1 QPRASQL
8 AVAVLGGPDVSGFAA
23 FCLYTRPAS
32 ARRVAGHRPYG
43 AEHGR
48 DRFYVR
54 ILMGTAHGQCYVRTH
69 RRWPRVIVAVAMSH
83 VPAWLAEGVAMQPGV
98 GRVLTTH
105 SGSLPRPGRFLS
117 LVLAREAGE
126 SVDEAQFTDE
136 VRAAVRETV
145 RMQADAGVDVLND
158 GEMGKPSY
166 ATYVKDR
173 LTGFG
178 GQGSIEQVAA
188 SVMAQEDFP
197 DFAEKQAQTVASA
210 ATIRFTTCDGPVQYV
225 GQAAVKSDIDI
236 LKAATDGVRSAGVF
250 MSAASPGVI
259 AVFSPNRYY
268 GSQEEYLGTLAEAM
282 RQEYEAIHRAGLV
295 LQLDCPDLAMTAP
308 GAGSLE
314 NFRAQM
320 ELNIEALN
328 HALANIPAEA
338 ARIHICWG
346 NGEFPRTSDVE
357 LKDIIDIVLKAKP
370 AGLMLMASN
379 GRHAHEWKVFQ
390 DIKLPDGKYV
400 IPGVLDS
407 TTNIVEHPEVVADR
421 LIRYAEVV
429 GR

>member
-1 QPRASQL
+1 
-8 AVAVLGGPDVSGFAA
+8 
-23 FCLYTRPAS
+23 
-32 ARRVAGHRPYG
+32 
-43 AEHGR
+43 
-48 DRFYVR
+48 
-54 ILMGTAHGQCYVRTH
+54 
-69 RRWPRVIVAVAMSH
+69 
-83 VPAWLAEGVAMQPGV
+83 MQPGT
-98 GRVLTTH
+98 GRILTTH
-105 SGSLPRPGRFLS
+105 SGSLPRPARFLS

-126 SVDEAQFTDE
+126 PVDEAQFTDE

-145 RMQADAGVDVLND
+145 RLQADAGVDVLND
-158 GEMGKPSY
+158 GEMSKPSY

-178 GQGSIEQVAA
+178 GEGAIEQVAA
-188 SVMAQEDFP
+188 SVMALEEYP
-197 DFAEKQAQTVASA
+197 DFAEKMAQTMASA
-210 ATIRFTTCDGPVQYV
+210 ATIRFTSCDGPVAYI
-225 GQAAVKSDIDI
+225 GQAAVQSDIDT

-268 GSQEEYLGTLAEAM
+268 ACQEEYLGALAEAM
-282 RQEYEAIHRAGLV
+282 REEYEAIHRAGLV

-314 NFRAQM
+314 NFRREM

-338 ARIHICWG
+338 MRIHICWG
-346 NGEFPRTSDVE
+346 NGEFPRTRDVE
-357 LKDIIDIVLKAKP
+357 
-370 AGLMLMASN
+370 LMLMASN
-379 GRHAHEWKVFQ
+379 GRHAHEWKVFG

-429 GR
+429 GRDNVMAGTDCGFGTVAGMDTVVPSVTWAKFRAQAEGAKIASEYLWGTAT

>member
-1 QPRASQL
+1 M
-8 AVAVLGGPDVSGFAA
+8 
-23 FCLYTRPAS
+23 RP
-32 ARRVAGHRPYG
+32 G
-43 AEHGR
+43 A
-48 DRFYVR
+48 DR
-54 ILMGTAHGQCYVRTH
+54 I
-69 RRWPRVIVAVAMSH
+69 
-83 VPAWLAEGVAMQPGV
+83 
-98 GRVLTTH
+98 LTTH
-105 SGSLPRPGRFLS
+105 SGSLPRPAEFLP
-117 LVLAREAGE
+117 LVLTREAGKP
-126 SVDEAQFTDE
+126 VDDARFASE

-145 RMQADAGVDVLND
+145 QRQADAGVDVLND
-158 GEMGKPSY
+158 GEVSKPSY

-178 GQGSIEQVAA
+178 GEGSIEEVAA
-188 SVMAQEDFP
+188 SVMGLQDFP
-197 DFAEKQAQTVASA
+197 DFAEKMAQTMASA
-210 ATIRFTTCDGPVQYV
+210 ATIRFTSCDGPVAYV
-225 GQAAVKSDIDI
+225 GQGAVQADIENLKTAAKGVPA
-236 LKAATDGVRSAGVF
+236 AATF

-268 GSQEEYLGTLAEAM
+268 ASQEEYLGALAAAM
-282 RQEYEAIHRAGLV
+282 REEYEAIHRAGLV

-314 NFRAQM
+314 NFRRQM
-320 ELNIEALN
+320 ELNVEALN
-328 HALANIPAEA
+328 HALANIPPEA

-346 NGEFPRTSDVE
+346 NGEMPRTTDVE

-390 DIKLPDGKYV
+390 DTKLPDGKYV

-421 LIRYAEVV
+421 LIRYAGVV
-429 GR
+429 GRDNVMAGTDCGFGTVAGMDVVVPSVTWAKFRSQAEGAKIASAYLWGSNA

>member
-1 QPRASQL
+1 
-8 AVAVLGGPDVSGFAA
+8 
-23 FCLYTRPAS
+23 
-32 ARRVAGHRPYG
+32 
-43 AEHGR
+43 
-48 DRFYVR
+48 
-54 ILMGTAHGQCYVRTH
+54 
-69 RRWPRVIVAVAMSH
+69 
-83 VPAWLAEGVAMQPGV
+83 MQPGA
-98 GRVLTTH
+98 GRILTTH
-105 SGSLPRPGRFLS
+105 SGSLPRPSRFLS
-117 LVLAREAGE
+117 LVLAQEAGE
-126 SVDEAQFTDE
+126 SVDEAQFADE

-145 RMQADAGVDVLND
+145 RLQADAGVDVLND

-188 SVMAQEDFP
+188 SVMALEDFP

-225 GQAAVKSDIDI
+225 GQAAVQSDIDI
-236 LKAATDGVRSAGVF
+236 LQASTGGVRSAGVF

-320 ELNIEALN
+320 EINIEALN

-370 AGLMLMASN
+370 AGLMLMSSN

-390 DIKLPDGKYV
+390 DTKLPQGKYV

-429 GR
+429 GRDNVMAGTDCGFGTVAGMDTVVPSVTWAKFRSQAEGAKIASGHLWGAAA

>member
-1 QPRASQL
+1 
-8 AVAVLGGPDVSGFAA
+8 
-23 FCLYTRPAS
+23 
-32 ARRVAGHRPYG
+32 
-43 AEHGR
+43 
-48 DRFYVR
+48 
-54 ILMGTAHGQCYVRTH
+54 
-69 RRWPRVIVAVAMSH
+69 
-83 VPAWLAEGVAMQPGV
+83 MQPGT
-98 GRVLTTH
+98 RRILTTH
-105 SGSLPRPGRFLS
+105 SGSLPRPAGFLS

-126 SVDEAQFTDE
+126 PVDEAQYNDE

-145 RMQADAGVDVLND
+145 QRQADAGVDVLND
-158 GEMGKPSY
+158 GEMSKPSY

-178 GQGSIEQVAA
+178 GEGAIEQVAA
-188 SVMAQEDFP
+188 SVMGPEDFP
-197 DFAEKQAQTVASA
+197 DFAEKMAQTMASA
-210 ATIRFTTCDGPVQYV
+210 AAIRFTSCDGPVRYV
-225 GQAAVKSDIDI
+225 GQGAVQADIDN
-236 LKAATDGVRSAGVF
+236 LKAAAEGIGSAGVF
-250 MSAASPGVI
+250 MTAASPGVI

-268 GSQEEYLGTLAEAM
+268 PSQEDYLGAVAEAM
-282 RQEYEAIHRAGLV
+282 KVEYEAIHRAGLV

-320 ELNIEALN
+320 ELSVAALN

-346 NGEFPRTSDVE
+346 NGEFPRTRDVE

-379 GRHAHEWKVFQ
+379 ARHAHEWKVFR
-390 DIKLPDGKYV
+390 DVKLPDGKYV

-429 GR
+429 GRDNVMAGTDCGFGTIAGMDVVVPTVTWAKFRSQAEGARIASEYLWGAAA

>member
-1 QPRASQL
+1 
-8 AVAVLGGPDVSGFAA
+8 
-23 FCLYTRPAS
+23 
-32 ARRVAGHRPYG
+32 
-43 AEHGR
+43 
-48 DRFYVR
+48 
-54 ILMGTAHGQCYVRTH
+54 
-69 RRWPRVIVAVAMSH
+69 
-83 VPAWLAEGVAMQPGV
+83 MQPGT
-98 GRVLTTH
+98 GRILTTH
-105 SGSLPRPGRFLS
+105 SGSLPRPPRFLS

-126 SVDEAQFTDE
+126 PVDEAQFTDE

-145 RMQADAGVDVLND
+145 RLEAGAGVDVLND
-158 GEMGKPSY
+158 GEMSKPSY

-178 GQGSIEQVAA
+178 GEGSIEEVAA
-188 SVMAQEDFP
+188 SVMGLEEFP
-197 DFAEKQAQTVASA
+197 DFAEKMAQTMASA
-210 ATIRFTTCDGPVQYV
+210 ATIRFTTCDGPVSYV
-225 GQAAVKSDIDI
+225 GQSDIDT
-236 LKAATDGVRSAGVF
+236 LWAATEGIRSAGVF

-259 AVFSPNRYY
+259 AVFLPNRYY
-268 GSQEEYLGTLAEAM
+268 ASQEEYLGALAEAM
-282 RQEYEAIHRAGLV
+282 REEYEAIHRAGLV

-314 NFRAQM
+314 NFRRQM
-320 ELNIEALN
+320 ELNVEALN

-338 ARIHICWG
+338 TRIHTCWG
-346 NGEFPRTSDVE
+346 NGEMPRTTDVE

-390 DIKLPDGKYV
+390 DVKLPDGKYV

-407 TTNIVEHPEVVADR
+407 TTNVVEHPEVVADR

-429 GR
+429 GRDHVMAGTDCGFGTIAGMDVVVPSVTWAKFRSQAEGAKIASEYLWGAAA

>member
-1 QPRASQL
+1 
-8 AVAVLGGPDVSGFAA
+8 
-23 FCLYTRPAS
+23 
-32 ARRVAGHRPYG
+32 
-43 AEHGR
+43 
-48 DRFYVR
+48 
-54 ILMGTAHGQCYVRTH
+54 
-69 RRWPRVIVAVAMSH
+69 
-83 VPAWLAEGVAMQPGV
+83 MQPGT
-98 GRVLTTH
+98 GRILTTH
-105 SGSLPRPGRFLS
+105 SGSLPRPAEFLP
-117 LVLAREAGE
+117 LVLARDAGQPG
-126 SVDEAQFTDE
+126 DEAQFQAE

-145 RMQADAGVDVLND
+145 QRQADAGVDVLND
-158 GEMGKPSY
+158 GEVSKPSY

-173 LTGFG
+173 LTGFSG
-178 GQGSIEQVAA
+178 EGSIGEVAA
-188 SVMAQEDFP
+188 AVIGTGLDDFP
-197 DFAEKQAQTVASA
+197 DFAEKMAQTMASA
-210 ATIRFTTCDGPVQYV
+210 AAIKFTSCTGPVGYV
-225 GQAAVKSDIDI
+225 GQRAVQADIDN
-236 LKAATDGVRSAGVF
+236 LKAATAGVRAAGVF

-268 GSQEEYLGTLAEAM
+268 ASQEEYLGALAEAM
-282 RQEYEAIHRAGLV
+282 REEYEAIHRAGLV

-320 ELNIEALN
+320 ELNVEALN

-338 ARIHICWG
+338 TRIHICWG
-346 NGEFPRTSDVE
+346 NGESPRTTDVE

-390 DIKLPDGKYV
+390 DTKLPEGKYV

-407 TTNIVEHPEVVADR
+407 TTNVVEHPEVVADR

-429 GR
+429 GRDNVMAGTDCGFGTIAGMDTVVPTVTWAKFRSQAQGAKIASEHLWGAAA